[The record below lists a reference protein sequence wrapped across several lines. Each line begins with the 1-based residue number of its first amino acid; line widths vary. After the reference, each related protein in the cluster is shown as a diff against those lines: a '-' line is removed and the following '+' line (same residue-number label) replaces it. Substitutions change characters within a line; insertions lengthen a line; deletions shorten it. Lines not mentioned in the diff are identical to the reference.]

1 MVVAR
6 PRYRRR
12 YVLFTTVTPPTLVRR
27 FGALLLDWILC
38 VLVSGIFARPMVDG
52 WAPVVVLIAEY
63 AFFIGL
69 FGQTPGMRLARF
81 TCLDARTERP
91 VGIPRAFLR
100 GLLLALVIPAL
111 FGWHDRVA
119 GTALRA
125 LTAVSP
131 RQSQN
136 TASPEQS

>member
-1 MVVAR
+1 MVVTR
-6 PRYRRR
+6 PRYHR
-12 YVLFTTVTPPTLVRR
+12 YVVFTNVTPPTLARR

-38 VLVSGIFARPMVDG
+38 VLASGIFARPLVDG
-52 WAPVVVLIAEY
+52 WAPVLVLIAEY

-81 TCLDARTERP
+81 TCLDAQTERP

-111 FGWHDRVA
+111 FGWHDRAA
-119 GTALRA
+119 GTVLRA
-125 LTAVSP
+125 QTAEAPS
-131 RQSQN
+131 
-136 TASPEQS
+136 A